1 MTLLHRIDT
10 PADLRRLSIAE
21 LPQVSDELR
30 QFILEKIS
38 RIGGHLGAALGV
50 VELTVALHY
59 VFESP
64 TDRIIW
70 DVGHQAH
77 GHKIL
82 TGRRDL
88 FHTVKQEGGLSGFL
102 KRSESPHDIFGAG
115 HASTSISAALGVR
128 EALRLKAERGKTVAV
143 IGDGGLTG
151 GMAFEA
157 LNAAGALGHEL
168 IIVVNDNGMSIS
180 PNVGALSEWFSRK
193 LVGQPMTR
201 WRRRVRSFLEAF
213 EGVGD
218 DAIRFIEHMMDASKA
233 LMLTPGLLFEGLGF
247 EYLGPIDGHDLSGM
261 VNAFRDA
268 RQVGK
273 PVVVHTC
280 TTKGKGAPGVDEDR
294 ERKHAVTPFDL
305 RSGKSLKTSKPS
317 PPTYTEVFGRT
328 LCELAATDPRVVA
341 ITAAMSDGTGLNA
354 FAERFPSRFYDVG
367 IAEQHAVTFAA
378 GLAVEGFRPVAAIYS
393 TFLQRAFDQILH
405 DVCLQNLPVIFCMD
419 RAGLV
424 GADGPTH
431 HGVFD
436 IGYMRMIPNLALLAP
451 RDEDMLRHMLET
463 ARRCGRPVGI
473 RYPRGAG
480 RGVDIEG
487 PLREIP
493 WGRGEVLR
501 EAGEGSPLLLAA
513 GPLAHDALDAAERL
527 AREGVEVTVIDPRFL
542 KPLDEELLLPRLAAA
557 PWTLTLEENVLAG
570 GFGTAILELCEA
582 HELRPLVK
590 RLGIGDH
597 FVGHGDPGRL
607 RERSGLDMA
616 SIAATALRLARPSE
630 ANPNDDVTRLR
641 RAGPYD

>member
-1 MTLLHRIDT
+1 MTTHTHLSRINS
-10 PADLRRLSIAE
+10 PADLRRLTSAE
-21 LPQVSDELR
+21 LPEVANELR

-38 RIGGHLGAALGV
+38 RIGGHLGASLGV
-50 VELTVALHY
+50 VELTCALHY

-88 FHTVKQEGGLSGFL
+88 FHTLKQEGGLSGFL

-115 HASTSISAALGVR
+115 HASTSISAAVGIR
-128 EALRLKAERGKTVAV
+128 EALHLKDERGKVVAV

-157 LNAAGALGHEL
+157 LNAAGALGNDL

-180 PNVGALSEWFSRK
+180 PNVGALSEWFSRR

-201 WRRRVRSFLEAF
+201 WRRRVRAFLAAF

-233 LMLTPGLLFEGLGF
+233 LMLTPGLLFEGMGF
-247 EYLGPIDGHDLSGM
+247 EYLGPIDGHDLEGM
-261 VNAFRDA
+261 VDAFRDA

-273 PVVVHTC
+273 PVVVHAC

-294 ERKHAVTPFDL
+294 ERKHAVKPFDL
-305 RSGKSLKTSKPS
+305 RSGESLVEPKVGPPS
-317 PPTYTEVFGRT
+317 YTEVFGET
-328 LCELAATDPRVVA
+328 LCELAAQDPRVVA
-341 ITAAMSDGTGLNA
+341 ITAAMSDGTGLA
-354 FAERFPSRFYDVG
+354 PFAERFPSRFYDVG

-393 TFLQRAFDQILH
+393 SFLQRAYDQVLH
-405 DVCLQNLPVIFCMD
+405 DVCLQELPVVFCMD

-436 IGYMRMIPNLALLAP
+436 ISYMRMIPHMALLAP
-451 RDEDMLRHMLET
+451 RDEDMLRHALKT
-463 ARRCGRPVGI
+463 AIDSGKAVGV
-473 RYPRGAG
+473 RYPRGSG
-480 RGVDIEG
+480 RGVNTEG
-487 PLREIP
+487 PAQVLP
-493 WGRGEVLR
+493 WGKGEVLR
-501 EAGEGSPLLLAA
+501 DGPLEGPLLLPV
-513 GPLAHDALDAAERL
+513 GPLVYDALEAAEEL
-527 AREGVEVTVIDPRFL
+527 ASRGIEVTVIDPRFI
-542 KPLDEELLLPRLAAA
+542 KPLDEELLLPRLRRT
-557 PWTLTLEENVLAG
+557 TLAVTVEENALAG
-570 GFGTAILELCEA
+570 GFGSAILEFCSE
-582 HELRPLVK
+582 HQIMTPVR
-590 RLGIGDH
+590 RLGIPDS
-597 FVGHGDPGRL
+597 FLSHGSQARL
-607 RERSGLDMA
+607 RGSCGLDA
-616 SIAATALRLARPSE
+616 DGIVTLVESALSNAATALAIPAS
-630 ANPNDDVTRLR
+630 AHS
-641 RAGPYD
+641 